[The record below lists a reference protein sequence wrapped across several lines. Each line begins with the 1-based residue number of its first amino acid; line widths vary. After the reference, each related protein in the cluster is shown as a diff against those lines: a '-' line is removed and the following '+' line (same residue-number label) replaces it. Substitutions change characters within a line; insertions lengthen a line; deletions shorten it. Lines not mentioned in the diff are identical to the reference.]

1 MKRSAAS
8 TPTALNDERFV
19 IASTYAATP
28 IVQMTHARSEGEDEA
43 ETVTAIRE

>member
-28 IVQMTHARSEGEDEA
+28 IDQMTHARSDGEEEVA
-43 ETVTAIRE
+43 MVTAIRE